1 MKFKIGDRVKV
12 KSTGEINTL
21 TETYLIKHERKGHL
35 VNDMYGTI
43 DTYFK
48 LGNSYYRFLEE
59 ELELV
64 QTSEQI
70 AVEKFKEE
78 LKANVKDTINIIE
91 NSINPTNSEFKRML
105 RLSRLEAYEEVLK
118 LLE

>member
-12 KSTGEINTL
+12 KSTGEINIL

-35 VNDMYGTI
+35 VNDIYGTI

-48 LGNSYYRFLEE
+48 LGNSQYRFLEE
-59 ELELV
+59 DLELV

-70 AVEKFKEE
+70 AVEKALKEFKEE
-78 LKANVKDTINIIE
+78 LKDKINEIDIWNKNGLKVK
-91 NSINPTNSEFKRML
+91 K
-105 RLSRLEAYEEVLK
+105 EVLE
-118 LLE
+118 LLK